1 MYKVLAADD
10 EGIVREALQFI
21 FEKDFG
27 ASCTLF
33 LAKNGRQ
40 AIELCEQ
47 EHPDIVLLDI
57 QMHGINGLTALREIR
72 KNNPKVKALIL
83 TAFDNFDYAKEAM
96 ELGTADYL
104 MKPVDR
110 KKIDEAVTKL
120 MREIDEERKR
130 RQEDLSIREKMDA
143 VVPIIE
149 SGFVQ
154 SLIVQDEYGYS
165 GRQYRT
171 LLDIKEDYGF
181 IIALEWGDSVDNAVG
196 ADNPVGAGVRARK
209 FSDKMKALIRTYFGA
224 YMSDIMGNKLIIV
237 VPSEKE
243 RLSYEERLQMI
254 ERTRSLVTALREMA
268 DVAFKAGIGSIR
280 SWDDMFDSYQEALRA
295 VRFGVRHVTH
305 IDDLVSQAEPDRQ
318 NEITK
323 KALLDDI
330 RRGQEMETKREAD
343 VYFDHVMRLYGKDI
357 SDVKLKLL
365 EAVLEGRQLL
375 ISQGKS
381 PDHAYGENLMRG
393 ETKEALAL
401 AFDNDCMDLAREI
414 RVRTP
419 RTDTAIGRAKEY
431 IQRNFTKDISL
442 DSVAQAVSI
451 SPYYFSKLFK
461 EETGTN
467 FSDYL
472 TELRI
477 NRAKQLLDE
486 DPDRNIKEI
495 SIESGYS
502 NPNYFSRIFK
512 KWTGSTPTERRQETQ
527 RK

>member
-1 MYKVLAADD
+1 
-10 EGIVREALQFI
+10 
-21 FEKDFG
+21 
-27 ASCTLF
+27 
-33 LAKNGRQ
+33 
-40 AIELCEQ
+40 
-47 EHPDIVLLDI
+47 
-57 QMHGINGLTALREIR
+57 
-72 KNNPKVKALIL
+72 
-83 TAFDNFDYAKEAM
+83 
-96 ELGTADYL
+96 
-104 MKPVDR
+104 
-110 KKIDEAVTKL
+110 
-120 MREIDEERKR
+120 
-130 RQEDLSIREKMDA
+130 
-143 VVPIIE
+143 
-149 SGFVQ
+149 
-154 SLIVQDEYGYS
+154 
-165 GRQYRT
+165 
-171 LLDIKEDYGF
+171 
-181 IIALEWGDSVDNAVG
+181 
-196 ADNPVGAGVRARK
+196 
-209 FSDKMKALIRTYFGA
+209 
-224 YMSDIMGNKLIIV
+224 
-237 VPSEKE
+237 
-243 RLSYEERLQMI
+243 
-254 ERTRSLVTALREMA
+254 MA

-343 VYFDHVMRLYGKDI
+343 VYFDHVMRLYGKVI

>member
-1 MYKVLAADD
+1 
-10 EGIVREALQFI
+10 
-21 FEKDFG
+21 
-27 ASCTLF
+27 
-33 LAKNGRQ
+33 
-40 AIELCEQ
+40 
-47 EHPDIVLLDI
+47 
-57 QMHGINGLTALREIR
+57 
-72 KNNPKVKALIL
+72 
-83 TAFDNFDYAKEAM
+83 
-96 ELGTADYL
+96 
-104 MKPVDR
+104 
-110 KKIDEAVTKL
+110 
-120 MREIDEERKR
+120 
-130 RQEDLSIREKMDA
+130 
-143 VVPIIE
+143 
-149 SGFVQ
+149 
-154 SLIVQDEYGYS
+154 
-165 GRQYRT
+165 
-171 LLDIKEDYGF
+171 
-181 IIALEWGDSVDNAVG
+181 
-196 ADNPVGAGVRARK
+196 
-209 FSDKMKALIRTYFGA
+209 MKALIRTYFGA